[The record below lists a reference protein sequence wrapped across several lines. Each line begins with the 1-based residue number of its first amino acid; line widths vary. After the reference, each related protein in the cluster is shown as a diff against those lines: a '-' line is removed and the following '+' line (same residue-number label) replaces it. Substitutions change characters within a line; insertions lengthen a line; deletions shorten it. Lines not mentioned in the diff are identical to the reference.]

1 MVLTELTDVPS
12 TSRPWSDRLSSQLSA
27 PRLVI
32 LLFLV
37 AQGWDGI
44 FTYVAVH
51 AYGITAEGNAIIA
64 TWMHLIGPVPA
75 LIGAKLLAGLCG
87 VLLYVRG
94 VHQRSGRADPAL
106 RRHRPRPLDRDLR
119 GALAKY
125 SGFPKPEPS
134 EP

>member
-1 MVLTELTDVPS
+1 VVATELTAAPPACRS
-12 TSRPWSDRLSSQLSA
+12 WATPASRHLSL

-37 AQGWDGI
+37 AQGWDGV
-44 FTYVAVH
+44 FTYMAVH

-75 LIGAKLLAGLCG
+75 LVGAKTLACLCG

-94 VHQRSGRADPAL
+94 VH
-106 RRHRPRPLDRDLR
+106 H
-119 GALAKY
+119 ALAGLTVLY
-125 SGFPKPEPS
+125 AVSAVGPWIAIFARL
-134 EP
+134 